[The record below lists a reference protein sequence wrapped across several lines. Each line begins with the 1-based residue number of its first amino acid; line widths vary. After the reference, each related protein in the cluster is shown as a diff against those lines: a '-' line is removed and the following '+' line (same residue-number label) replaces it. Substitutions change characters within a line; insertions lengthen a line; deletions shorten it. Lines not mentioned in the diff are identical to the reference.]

1 MKEIKKSSNK
11 TIFLRVYGELERD
24 VYEFILRTLKYHD
37 KEIIRLTRN
46 RIVSK
51 KFVRS
56 EKPKES

>member
-1 MKEIKKSSNK
+1 MKEIKKSINK

-37 KEIIRLTRN
+37 KEIIRLTRKLTRN

-56 EKPKES
+56 E